1 VWPHWKTSSN
11 FRSNTKQTRFG
22 ESSRFDTA
30 NYTVIK
36 EIIVGSL
43 PDMVTFS
50 PDGKYIMSANEG
62 EPSDDYSNDPN
73 GVYLLLR

>member
-1 VWPHWKTSSN
+1 VWPRNGKLAVALEATPN
-11 FRSNTKQTRFG
+11 KQDLG
-22 ESSRFDTA
+22 KVVVFDTA

-50 PDGKYIMSANEG
+50 PDGKYIMSKE
-62 EPSDDYSNDPN
+62 
-73 GVYLLLR
+73 

>member
-1 VWPHWKTSSN
+1 MQWKTSSS

-22 ESSRFDTA
+22 ESSRFLTA

-50 PDGKYIMSANEG
+50 PDGIYSQSNEG

-73 GVYLLLR
+73 RYIYY

>member
-1 VWPHWKTSSN
+1 MLLIYLTQQTKLIASINLTRFNGASIVWPHAMKTSSS

-36 EIIVGSL
+36 EIFGSL
-43 PDMVTFS
+43 PDMVTFFT
-50 PDGKYIMSANEG
+50 
-62 EPSDDYSNDPN
+62 
-73 GVYLLLR
+73 

>member
-1 VWPHWKTSSN
+1 MQWKTSSN
-11 FRSNTKQTRFG
+11 FRSNTKQNKG

-50 PDGKYIMSANEG
+50 LMEIYHG
-62 EPSDDYSNDPN
+62 E
-73 GVYLLLR
+73 